1 MNYHLKKFRQDYKGA
16 KKERK
21 GKERKF
27 IYHLIGREELD
38 FVFLNLSQTLFTQCP
53 IFKGSFYFF
62 TPFQIFMVSFFFFF
76 FFFLFFFSLKV

>member
-1 MNYHLKKFRQDYKGA
+1 MQSNIMNYHLKKFRQDYKGA

-38 FVFLNLSQTLFTQCP
+38 F
-53 IFKGSFYFF
+53 
-62 TPFQIFMVSFFFFF
+62 
-76 FFFLFFFSLKV
+76 FLFFFSLKV

>member
-1 MNYHLKKFRQDYKGA
+1 MQSNIMNYHLKKFRQDYKGA

-38 FVFLNLSQTLFTQCP
+38 FVFLNLSQTLFKPCP
-53 IFKGSFYFF
+53 IFKGSF
-62 TPFQIFMVSFFFFF
+62 SFFL